1 MLPLLRDKMITAISG
16 RSSIHRLATLAVFAF
31 AGAVWGCGD
40 GSFNPGTVLTRT
52 PDELNI
58 LEVPA
63 TPTLVSDSVG
73 FWAVR
78 GKNRSVEIFYADSLG
93 LPAERLLRFAVADN
107 ALEKY
112 PDGSKFDSNDSVF
125 ISIRITDPSTL
136 AFDFAP
142 SGLRFK
148 KDHPAKLTVG
158 YGRATASGDTVS
170 VLGIWMQEQDNGS
183 YIMLKSRI
191 HAAQQ
196 EVEADVPGFSRY
208 AVAF

>member
-1 MLPLLRDKMITAISG
+1 MTTQIG
-16 RSSIHRLATLAVFAF
+16 NHRLMRTITGFAVLAS
-31 AGAVWGCGD
+31 AGMVIGCGD
-40 GSFNPGTVLTRT
+40 GFFPPRIDQTRA
-52 PDELNI
+52 PAELNI
-58 LEVPA
+58 LQLEAV
-63 TPTLVSDSVG
+63 PTLVNDSVG

-78 GKNRSVEIFYADSLG
+78 GANRSVELFYADSLG
-93 LPAERLLRFAVADN
+93 QPAERLLRFDVADN

-112 PDGSKFDSNDSVF
+112 PDGTKFESHDSVF

-148 KDHPAKLTVG
+148 KDHPAKLTVA
-158 YGRATASGDTVS
+158 YGRAVNAVSGDS
-170 VLGIWMQEQDNGS
+170 VGAFGIWMQEEANGS

-191 HAAQQ
+191 RSAQQ
-196 EVEADVPGFSRY
+196 EVEAEVPGFSRY

>member
-1 MLPLLRDKMITAISG
+1 MTTQMAY
-16 RSSIHRLATLAVFAF
+16 RSSLRRLATLVIFASTGIT
-31 AGAVWGCGD
+31 AGCGD
-40 GSFNPGTVLTRT
+40 GSFDPRIVPTRV
-52 PDELNI
+52 PAELNI
-58 LEVPA
+58 LQLPA
-63 TPTLVSDSVG
+63 VPTLVNDSVG

-78 GKNRSVEIFYADSLG
+78 GKDRSVEIFYADSLG
-93 LPAERLLRFAVADN
+93 QPADRLLSFEVADN
-107 ALEKY
+107 GLEKY
-112 PDGSKFDSNDSVF
+112 PDGSKFEGNDSVF
-125 ISIRITDPSTL
+125 ISIRVTNPATL

-148 KDHPAKLTVG
+148 KDHPAKITVG
-158 YGRATASGDTVS
+158 YGRATNAATGDTVS
-170 VLGIWMQEQDNGS
+170 AFGIWMQEQANGS